1 MQAID
6 YVLTRWG
13 VDRVPLQQ
21 VRRAVFIQEQ
31 GVPEADEW
39 DDADLVC
46 EHVLAL
52 RNREPVGTG
61 RLEPAGKIGRIAVL
75 SEVRGQGIGGQ
86 ILRLLLREAR
96 RRGLPE
102 VHLHAQATAVPF
114 YTSFKFVPEGDLFDE
129 AGIPHRR
136 MRLRLE

>member
-1 MQAID
+1 MTDIE

-13 VDRVPLQQ
+13 VDRVPIQA
-21 VRRAVFIQEQ
+21 VRRAVFVREQ
-31 GVPEADEW
+31 GVTEEDEW
-39 DDADLVC
+39 DDADVFS

-61 RLEPAGKIGRIAVL
+61 RLESTGKIGRVAVL
-75 SEVRGQGIGGQ
+75 SEVRGRGVGGR
-86 ILRLLLREAR
+86 ILKLLLQEAR

-102 VHLHAQATAVPF
+102 VHLHAQVTALSF
-114 YTSFKFVPEGDLFDE
+114 YAGFGFVAEGEVFDE